1 MTALGMK
8 TMHDL
13 YTFPRPI
20 IMAVTGHAIA
30 MEFLL
35 FVAETTA

>member
-13 YTFPRPI
+13 YTFPRPV
-20 IMAVTGHAIA
+20 IMAVTGKHQ
-30 MEFLL
+30 LL
-35 FVAETTA
+35 PCIGIFIVCC